1 MRTIVLLPGLP
12 AALLTVDLRSAAA
25 ALVAMRKVISKLSRN
40 PAMPVDHCNHHRMR
54 PRDSSH
60 VIGRVKAE
68 HGQHHPTSAPA
79 KSP

>member
-40 PAMPVDHCNHHRMR
+40 RHARR
-54 PRDSSH
+54 PLQSSSH
-60 VIGRVKAE
+60 AAAR
-68 HGQHHPTSAPA
+68 
-79 KSP
+79 